1 MKKLK
6 YIHLIALLAFSFIFQ
21 LTAAQDTTQQITP
34 GRFNSATAQKKPYV
48 ILISIDGLRS
58 DFVEKFN
65 AKSLQAFGQSGV
77 VADYMTSVFPS
88 LTFPNHYSIV
98 TGLYPAH
105 HGLVDNTFF
114 DEKANATY
122 TMSDKK
128 MVADPYWYGG
138 TPLWVL
144 AEKQQMVTASF
155 YWVASEAPI
164 ENTQPTYFYN
174 YNDKI
179 KIEKRIAQVK
189 AWLSLPAKTRPH
201 LITFYMPDV
210 DDAAHN
216 YGPDSKQAEA
226 AVQYIDHVI
235 KQMNEAV
242 SSLHLPINFV
252 LVSDHGM
259 ALVNSQ
265 TPMRLPKAVDPTKFY
280 VPSGSA
286 LLQLYAKDS
295 TVIAPTYKALLKE
308 ANGYDVYLRENTP
321 KDFHYN
327 KTDDRFNRIGDII
340 LVAKLPYTFSLS
352 GRPSSP
358 GKHGYDPRL
367 PEMRASFLAW
377 GPAFKSGKK
386 IKEFENVHVYPLVAK
401 ILGLKYNQK
410 TIDGKLSI
418 LRNALK

>member
-21 LTAAQDTTQQITP
+21 LATAQDTTQQITP
-34 GRFNSATAQKKPYV
+34 GRFNSADAQKKPYV

-114 DEKANATY
+114 DKKTNATY
-122 TMSDKK
+122 TMSNKK

-179 KIEKRIAQVK
+179 KIEKRIAQIK

-226 AVQYIDHVI
+226 AVLYIDNVI

-242 SSLHLPINFV
+242 SSLNLPVNFV

-295 TVIAPTYKALLKE
+295 TVITPTYKALLKE
-308 ANGYDVYLRENTP
+308 ANGYDVYLKENTP

-327 KTDDRFNRIGDII
+327 NADDRFNRIGDII

-386 IKEFENVHVYPLVAK
+386 IKGFENVHVYPLVAK

-410 TIDGKLSI
+410 TIDGKLSM
-418 LRNALK
+418 LKNALK

>member
-6 YIHLIALLAFSFIFQ
+6 HIQLIALLAFSFIFQ
-21 LTAAQDTTQQITP
+21 LVAAQDTTQQITP
-34 GRFNSATAQKKPYV
+34 GRFNSADAQKKPYV

-58 DFVEKFN
+58 DFVEKYH
-65 AKSLQAFGQSGV
+65 AKSLQAYGKSGII
-77 VADYMTSVFPS
+77 ADYMTSVFPS

-122 TMSDKK
+122 TMSNKK

-179 KIEKRIAQVK
+179 KIEKRIAQIK
-189 AWLSLPAKTRPH
+189 NWLSLPEKTRPH

-226 AVQYIDHVI
+226 AVLYIDNVI
-235 KQMNEAV
+235 KQMNEAI
-242 SSLHLPINFV
+242 SSLNLPVNFV

-259 ALVNSQ
+259 ALVDSQ
-265 TPMRLPKAVDPTKFY
+265 NPIRLPKAVDPTKFY
-280 VPSGSA
+280 IPSGSA
-286 LLQLYAKDS
+286 LLQLYAKD
-295 TVIAPTYKALLKE
+295 TTAIMPTYQALLKE
-308 ANGYDVYLRENTP
+308 ANGYDVYLKNNTP

-327 KTDDRFNRIGDII
+327 NADDRFNRIGDII

-386 IKEFENVHVYPLVAK
+386 INGFENVHVYPLIAK
-401 ILGLKYNQK
+401 ILGLQYDQK
-410 TIDGKLSI
+410 TIDGNL
-418 LRNALK
+418 NVLKNTLK

>member
-1 MKKLK
+1 MKIFKNTRSLG
-6 YIHLIALLAFSFIFQ
+6 LLFVVFVS
-21 LTAAQDTTQQITP
+21 TATIAQDTTQQITP
-34 GRFNSATAQKKPYV
+34 NRYNSTDAQKKPYV

-65 AKSLQAFGQSGV
+65 APALQAYGKSGV
-77 VADYMTSVFPS
+77 VAEYMTSAFPS

-122 TMSDKK
+122 TMSNKK

-189 AWLSLPAKTRPH
+189 EWLSLPAKTRPH

-226 AVQYIDHVI
+226 AVLYIDNVI

-242 SSLHLPINFV
+242 SSLNLPVNFV

-265 TPMRLPKAVDPTKFY
+265 TPMRLPNAVDPAKFY
-280 VPSGSA
+280 IPSGSA

-295 TVIAPTYKALLKE
+295 SVILPTYNALLKE
-308 ANGYDVYLRENTP
+308 AEGYDVYLKENTP

-386 IKEFENVHVYPLVAK
+386 IKGFENVHVYPLVAK
-401 ILGLKYNQK
+401 ILGLQFDDKS
-410 TIDGKLSI
+410 TDGKLSV
-418 LRNALK
+418 LKHTLK

>member
-21 LTAAQDTTQQITP
+21 LAAAQDTTQQITP
-34 GRFNSATAQKKPYV
+34 NRYNSADAQKKPYV

-65 AKSLQAFGQSGV
+65 APALQAYGQSGV

-122 TMSDKK
+122 TMSNKK

-179 KIEKRIAQVK
+179 KIEKRIAQVT

-226 AVQYIDHVI
+226 AVLYIDNVI

-242 SSLHLPINFV
+242 SSLNLPVNFV

-280 VPSGSA
+280 IPSGSA

-295 TVIAPTYKALLKE
+295 AVIVPTYNALLKE
-308 ANGYDVYLRENTP
+308 ANGYDVYLKENTP

-327 KTDDRFNRIGDII
+327 NADDRFNRIGDII

-358 GKHGYDPRL
+358 GKHGYDPKL
-367 PEMRASFLAW
+367 PQMRASFLAW

-386 IKEFENVHVYPLVAK
+386 IKGFENVHVYPLVAK

-418 LRNALK
+418 LKNALK

>member
-1 MKKLK
+1 MKKLQ
-6 YIHLIALLAFSFIFQ
+6 YIHLTLLFAFSFIFQ
-21 LTAAQDTTQQITP
+21 IAAAQDTTEQITA
-34 GRFNSATAQKKPYV
+34 GRYNSVAAQKKPYV

-58 DFVEKFN
+58 DFVDKYN
-65 AKSLQAFGQSGV
+65 AKSLQAYGKSGV
-77 VADYMTSVFPS
+77 VANYMTSAFPS

-122 TMSDKK
+122 TMSNKK

-179 KIEKRIAQVK
+179 KIEKRIAQIK
-189 AWLSLPAKTRPH
+189 DWLSLPEKTRPH

-226 AVQYIDHVI
+226 AVLYIDNVI
-235 KQMNEAV
+235 KQMNEAI
-242 SSLHLPINFV
+242 SSLNLPVNFV

-259 ALVNSQ
+259 ALVDSQ
-265 TPMRLPKAVDPTKFY
+265 NPIRLPKAVDPTKFY
-280 VPSGSA
+280 IPSGSA
-286 LLQLYAKDS
+286 LLQLYAKD
-295 TVIAPTYKALLKE
+295 TAAIIPTYQALLKE
-308 ANGYDVYLRENTP
+308 ANGYDVYLKNNTP

-327 KTDDRFNRIGDII
+327 NADDRFNRIGDII

-386 IKEFENVHVYPLVAK
+386 IKGFENVHVYPLVAK
-401 ILGLKYNQK
+401 ILGLQYDQK
-410 TIDGKLSI
+410 TIDGKLSV
-418 LRNALK
+418 LKNTLK

>member
-1 MKKLK
+1 MKILK
-6 YIHLIALLAFSFIFQ
+6 YIRLTYLLAFSFIFQ
-21 LTAAQDTTQQITP
+21 LASAQDTTEQITQ
-34 GRFNSATAQKKPYV
+34 GRFNSSAAQKKPYV

-58 DFVEKFN
+58 DFVDKYN
-65 AKSLQAFGQSGV
+65 AKSLQAYGKSGV
-77 VADYMTSVFPS
+77 VANYMTSAFPS

-122 TMSDKK
+122 TMSNKK

-164 ENTQPTYFYN
+164 GNTKPSYYYN

-179 KIEKRIAQVK
+179 KIEKRIAK
-189 AWLSLPAKTRPH
+189 IKEWLSLPEKTRPH
-201 LITFYMPDV
+201 LITFYMPEV

-226 AVQYIDHVI
+226 AVQYVDDVI

-242 SSLHLPINFV
+242 GSLNLPVNYI

-259 ALVNSQ
+259 ALVDSQ
-265 TPMRLPKAVDPTKFY
+265 NPIRLPKSVDPTKFY

-286 LLQLYAKDS
+286 LLQLYAKDNAA
-295 TVIAPTYKALLKE
+295 IIPTYQALLKE
-308 ANGYDVYLRENTP
+308 AKGYDVYLKNNAP
-321 KDFHYN
+321 KDFHYSQL
-327 KTDDRFNRIGDII
+327 DDRFNRIGDII

-377 GPAFKSGKK
+377 GPAFKSSKK
-386 IKEFENVHVYPLVAK
+386 INGFENVHVYPLIAK
-401 ILGLKYNQK
+401 ILGLQYDQK
-410 TIDGKLSI
+410 TIDGNLSVLKHI
-418 LRNALK
+418 LK

>member
-1 MKKLK
+1 MKKLQ
-6 YIHLIALLAFSFIFQ
+6 YIHLTLLFAFSFIFQ
-21 LTAAQDTTQQITP
+21 IAAAQDTTEQITA
-34 GRFNSATAQKKPYV
+34 GRYNSVAAQKKPYV

-58 DFVEKFN
+58 DFVDKFN
-65 AKSLQAFGQSGV
+65 AKSLQAYGKSGV
-77 VADYMTSVFPS
+77 VANYMTSAFPS

-122 TMSDKK
+122 TMSNKK

-179 KIEKRIAQVK
+179 KIEKRIAQIK
-189 AWLSLPAKTRPH
+189 NWLSLPEKTRPH

-226 AVQYIDHVI
+226 AVLYIDNVI
-235 KQMNEAV
+235 KQMNEAI
-242 SSLHLPINFV
+242 SSLNLPVNFV

-259 ALVNSQ
+259 ALVDSQ
-265 TPMRLPKAVDPTKFY
+265 NPIRLPKAVDPTKFY
-280 VPSGSA
+280 IPSGSA
-286 LLQLYAKDS
+286 LLQLYAKD
-295 TVIAPTYKALLKE
+295 TAAIIPTYQALLKE
-308 ANGYDVYLRENTP
+308 ANGYDVYLKNNTP

-327 KTDDRFNRIGDII
+327 NADDRFNRIGDII

-386 IKEFENVHVYPLVAK
+386 IKGFENVHVYPLVAK
-401 ILGLKYNQK
+401 ILGLQYDQK
-410 TIDGKLSI
+410 TIDGKLSVLKNT
-418 LRNALK
+418 LR

>member
-1 MKKLK
+1 MKIFKNSSAVCFLF
-6 YIHLIALLAFSFIFQ
+6 ILCFSTAAL
-21 LTAAQDTTQQITP
+21 AQDTTQQITP
-34 GRFNSATAQKKPYV
+34 GRFNSAAAQKKPYV

-65 AKSLQAFGQSGV
+65 AKSLQAYGKSGV
-77 VADYMTSVFPS
+77 VADYMTSSFPS

-122 TMSDKK
+122 TMSNKK

-164 ENTQPTYFYN
+164 ANTNPTYFYN
-174 YNDKI
+174 YNNKI
-179 KIEKRIAQVK
+179 KIETRIAQVK
-189 AWLSLPAKTRPH
+189 SWLSLPEKTRPH

-226 AVQYIDHVI
+226 AVQYIDNVI
-235 KQMNEAV
+235 REINEAV
-242 SSLHLPINFV
+242 SSLNLPVNFI

-265 TPMRLPKAVDPTKFY
+265 TPMRLPKAVDPAKFY
-280 VPSGSA
+280 IPSGSA

-295 TVIAPTYKALLKE
+295 SVILPTYNALLKE
-308 ANGYDVYLRENTP
+308 AEGYDVYLKENTP

-377 GPAFKSGKK
+377 GPAFKPGKK
-386 IKEFENVHVYPLVAK
+386 IKGFENVHVYPLVAK
-401 ILGLKYNQK
+401 ILGLKFDDK
-410 TIDGKLSI
+410 ITDGKL
-418 LRNALK
+418 NVLKHTLK

>member
-1 MKKLK
+1 MKILK
-6 YIHLIALLAFSFIFQ
+6 YIRLTYLLAFSFIFQ
-21 LTAAQDTTQQITP
+21 LASAQDTTEQITQ
-34 GRFNSATAQKKPYV
+34 GRFNSSAAQKKPYV

-58 DFVEKFN
+58 DFVDKYN
-65 AKSLQAFGQSGV
+65 AKSLQAYGKSGV
-77 VADYMTSVFPS
+77 VANYMTSAFPS

-122 TMSDKK
+122 TMSNKK

-164 ENTQPTYFYN
+164 GNTKPSYYYN

-179 KIEKRIAQVK
+179 KIEKRIAK
-189 AWLSLPAKTRPH
+189 IKEWLSLPEKTRPH
-201 LITFYMPDV
+201 LITFYMPEV

-226 AVQYIDHVI
+226 AVQYIDDVI

-242 SSLHLPINFV
+242 GSLNLPVNYI

-259 ALVNSQ
+259 ALVDSQ
-265 TPMRLPKAVDPTKFY
+265 NPIRLPKSIDPTKFY

-286 LLQLYAKDS
+286 LLQLYAKDNAA
-295 TVIAPTYKALLKE
+295 IIPTYQALLKE
-308 ANGYDVYLRENTP
+308 AKGYDVYLKNNAP
-321 KDFHYN
+321 KDFHYSQL
-327 KTDDRFNRIGDII
+327 DDRFNRIGDII

-377 GPAFKSGKK
+377 GPAFKSSKK
-386 IKEFENVHVYPLVAK
+386 INGFENVHVYPLIAK
-401 ILGLKYNQK
+401 ILGLQYDQK
-410 TIDGKLSI
+410 TIDGNLSVLKHI
-418 LRNALK
+418 LK

>member
-1 MKKLK
+1 MKIFKN
-6 YIHLIALLAFSFIFQ
+6 IRALGLLFVVFISI
-21 LTAAQDTTQQITP
+21 TSIAQDTTQQIIP
-34 GRFNSATAQKKPYV
+34 GRFNSAAAQKKPYV

-58 DFVEKFN
+58 DYVEKFN
-65 AKSLQAFGQSGV
+65 AKSLQAYGKSGV

-105 HGLVDNTFF
+105 HGLVDNSFF

-122 TMSDKK
+122 AMSNKK

-179 KIEKRIAQVK
+179 KIEKRIQQVK
-189 AWLSLPAKTRPH
+189 EWLSLPAKIRPH
-201 LITFYMPDV
+201 LITFYMSDV

-216 YGPDSKQAEA
+216 FGPDSKQAEA
-226 AVQYIDHVI
+226 AVLYIDNVI

-242 SSLHLPINFV
+242 SSLNLPVNIV

-265 TPMRLPKAVDPTKFY
+265 TPMRLPKAVDPTKFFI
-280 VPSGSA
+280 PSGSA

-295 TVIAPTYKALLKE
+295 SAILPTYNALLKE
-308 ANGYDVYLRENTP
+308 ANGYDVYLKENTP

-327 KTDDRFNRIGDII
+327 NIDDRFNRIGDII

-386 IKEFENVHVYPLVAK
+386 IKGFENVHVYPLLAK
-401 ILGLKYNQK
+401 ILGLQYNQK
-410 TIDGKLSI
+410 TIDGNLSV
-418 LRNALK
+418 LKNTLQ

>member
-6 YIHLIALLAFSFIFQ
+6 YIHLIHLLALSFIFQ
-21 LTAAQDTTQQITP
+21 LAFAQDTTQQITS
-34 GRFNSATAQKKPYV
+34 GRFNSVAAQKKPYV

-65 AKSLQAFGQSGV
+65 ATSLQAYGKSGV
-77 VADYMTSVFPS
+77 VANYMTSAFPS

-105 HGLVDNTFF
+105 HGLVDNTFY

-122 TMSDKK
+122 TMSNKK

-164 ENTQPTYFYN
+164 GNTKPTYFYN

-179 KIEKRIAQVK
+179 KIEKRITQIK
-189 AWLSLPAKTRPH
+189 DWLSLPEKSRPH
-201 LITFYMPDV
+201 LITFYMPEV

-226 AVQYIDHVI
+226 AVQYIDGVI
-235 KQMNEAV
+235 KKMNDEV
-242 SSLHLPINFV
+242 SSLGLPVNYI

-259 ALVNSQ
+259 ALVDSQ
-265 TPMRLPKAVDPTKFY
+265 NPIRLPKSVDPTKFY

-286 LLQLYAKDS
+286 LLQLYAKD
-295 TVIAPTYKALLKE
+295 TAAIIPTYQALLKE
-308 ANGYDVYLRENTP
+308 ANGYDVYLKNNAP
-321 KDFHYN
+321 KDFHYSN
-327 KTDDRFNRIGDII
+327 LDDRFNRIGDII

-367 PEMRASFLAW
+367 PEMMASFLAW

-386 IKEFENVHVYPLVAK
+386 INGFENVHVYPLIAK
-401 ILGLKYNQK
+401 ILGLQYDQK
-410 TIDGKLSI
+410 TIDGNLSV
-418 LRNALK
+418 LKNTLK

>member
-1 MKKLK
+1 MKIFKNGAAVCFLF
-6 YIHLIALLAFSFIFQ
+6 ILCFS
-21 LTAAQDTTQQITP
+21 TATLAQDTTQQITP
-34 GRFNSATAQKKPYV
+34 GRFNSAAAQKKPYV

-58 DFVEKFN
+58 DFVEKLN
-65 AKSLQAFGQSGV
+65 AKSLQAYGKSGV
-77 VADYMTSVFPS
+77 VADYMTSSFPS
-88 LTFPNHYSIV
+88 LTFPNHYSII

-114 DEKANATY
+114 DKKVNATY
-122 TMSDKK
+122 TMSNKK

-138 TPLWVL
+138 IPLWVL

-164 ENTQPTYFYN
+164 ANTKPTYFYN

-179 KIEKRIAQVK
+179 KIETRIAQVK
-189 AWLSLPAKTRPH
+189 AWLSLPDKTRPH

-226 AVQYIDHVI
+226 AVQYIDNVI
-235 KQMNEAV
+235 RQMNEAV
-242 SSLHLPINFV
+242 SSLHLPVNFI

-265 TPMRLPKAVDPTKFY
+265 TPMQLPKAVDPAKFY
-280 VPSGSA
+280 IPSGSA

-295 TVIAPTYKALLKE
+295 SDILPTYNALLNE
-308 ANGYDVYLRENTP
+308 ANGYDVYLKENTP

-327 KTDDRFNRIGDII
+327 NTDDRFNRIGDII

-386 IKEFENVHVYPLVAK
+386 IKGFENVHVYPLVAK
-401 ILGLKYNQK
+401 ILGLHFDDK
-410 TIDGKLSI
+410 TTDGKLSV
-418 LRNALK
+418 LKHTLK

>member
-6 YIHLIALLAFSFIFQ
+6 HIQLIALLTFSFIFQ
-21 LTAAQDTTQQITP
+21 LVAAQDTTQQITP
-34 GRFNSATAQKKPYV
+34 GRFNSSDAQKKPYV

-58 DFVEKFN
+58 DFVEKYH
-65 AKSLQAFGQSGV
+65 AKSLQAYGKSGII
-77 VADYMTSVFPS
+77 ADYMTSVFPS

-122 TMSDKK
+122 TMSNKK

-164 ENTQPTYFYN
+164 GNTKPSYYYN

-179 KIEKRIAQVK
+179 KIEKRIAK
-189 AWLSLPAKTRPH
+189 IKEWLSLPEKTRPH
-201 LITFYMPDV
+201 LITFYMPEV

-216 YGPDSKQAEA
+216 FGPDSKQAEA
-226 AVQYIDHVI
+226 AVQYIDGVI

-242 SSLHLPINFV
+242 GSLNLPVNYI

-259 ALVNSQ
+259 ALVDSQ
-265 TPMRLPKAVDPTKFY
+265 NPIRLPKSVDPAKFY

-286 LLQLYAKDS
+286 LLQLYAKD
-295 TVIAPTYKALLKE
+295 TAAIIPTYQALLKE
-308 ANGYDVYLRENTP
+308 ANGYDVYLKNNAP
-321 KDFHYN
+321 KDFHYSN
-327 KTDDRFNRIGDII
+327 LDDRFNRIGDII

-386 IKEFENVHVYPLVAK
+386 INGFENVHVYPLIAK
-401 ILGLKYNQK
+401 ILGLQYDQK
-410 TIDGKLSI
+410 TIDGNLSV
-418 LRNALK
+418 LKNTLK

>member
-1 MKKLK
+1 MKIFKNTRAFGLLFV
-6 YIHLIALLAFSFIFQ
+6 LIISNSLI
-21 LTAAQDTTQQITP
+21 AQDTTQQITT
-34 GRFNSATAQKKPYV
+34 GRFNSIAAQKKPYV

-65 AKSLQAFGQSGV
+65 AKSLQAYGKSGV
-77 VADYMTSVFPS
+77 VADYMTSAFPS

-114 DEKANATY
+114 DEKSNATY
-122 TMSDKK
+122 TMSNKK
-128 MVADPYWYGG
+128 MVADQYWYGG

-164 ENTQPTYFYN
+164 ANTKPTYFYN

-189 AWLSLPAKTRPH
+189 EWLSLPAKTRPH
-201 LITFYMPDV
+201 LITFYMPEV

-216 YGPDSKQAEA
+216 FGPNSKEAET
-226 AVQYIDHVI
+226 AVQYIDGVI
-235 KQMNEAV
+235 KQMNEAI
-242 SSLHLPINFV
+242 SSLNLPVNFV

-265 TPMRLPKAVDPTKFY
+265 TPMRLPKAVDPAKFY
-280 VPSGSA
+280 IPSGSA

-295 TVIAPTYKALLKE
+295 SLIVPTYNALLKE
-308 ANGYDVYLRENTP
+308 ANGYDVYLKENTP

-367 PEMRASFLAW
+367 PEMRASYLAW
-377 GPAFKSGKK
+377 GPSFKSGIK
-386 IKEFENVHVYPLVAK
+386 IKGFENVHVYPMIAK
-401 ILGLKYNQK
+401 ILGLRYDQK
-410 TIDGKLSI
+410 TIDGNLSV
-418 LRNALK
+418 LKNTLK

>member
-1 MKKLK
+1 MKKLQ
-6 YIHLIALLAFSFIFQ
+6 YIHLTLLFAFSFIFQ
-21 LTAAQDTTQQITP
+21 IAAAQDTTEQITA
-34 GRFNSATAQKKPYV
+34 GRYNSVAAQKKPYV

-58 DFVEKFN
+58 DFVDKYN
-65 AKSLQAFGQSGV
+65 AKSLQAYGKSGV
-77 VADYMTSVFPS
+77 VANYMTSAFPS

-122 TMSDKK
+122 TMSNKK

-179 KIEKRIAQVK
+179 KIEKRIAQIK
-189 AWLSLPAKTRPH
+189 NWLSLPEKTRPH

-226 AVQYIDHVI
+226 AVLYIDNVI
-235 KQMNEAV
+235 KQMNEAI
-242 SSLHLPINFV
+242 SSLNLPVNFV

-259 ALVNSQ
+259 ALVDSQ
-265 TPMRLPKAVDPTKFY
+265 NPIRLPKAVDPTKFY
-280 VPSGSA
+280 IPSGSA
-286 LLQLYAKDS
+286 LLQLYAKD
-295 TVIAPTYKALLKE
+295 TAAIIPTYQALLKE
-308 ANGYDVYLRENTP
+308 ANGYDVYLKNNTP

-327 KTDDRFNRIGDII
+327 NADDRFNRIGDII

-386 IKEFENVHVYPLVAK
+386 IKGFENVHVYPLVAK
-401 ILGLKYNQK
+401 ILGLQYDQK
-410 TIDGKLSI
+410 IIDGKLSVLKNT
-418 LRNALK
+418 LR

>member
-1 MKKLK
+1 MKISNNIKTFFFLLF
-6 YIHLIALLAFSFIFQ
+6 ILIG
-21 LTAAQDTTQQITP
+21 TAVIAQDTTQQIVA

-58 DFVEKFN
+58 DFIDKYN
-65 AKSLQAFGQSGV
+65 ATALQAYSKKGV
-77 VADYMTSVFPS
+77 IASYMTSSFPS

-122 TMSDKK
+122 TMSNKK

-155 YWVASEAPI
+155 YWVASETPI
-164 ENTQPTYFYN
+164 SNTKPTYYYN

-179 KIEKRIAQVK
+179 NIEKRIAQIK
-189 AWLSLPAKTRPH
+189 DWLSLPEKTRPH

-226 AVQYIDHVI
+226 AVQYVDNVI
-235 KQMNEAV
+235 RKINESV
-242 SSLHLPINFV
+242 SSLNLPVNYI

-280 VPSGSA
+280 IPSGSA
-286 LLQLYAKDS
+286 LLQLYAKDAS
-295 TVIAPTYKALLKE
+295 AILPTYDALRKE
-308 ANGYDVYLRENTP
+308 ANGYDVYLKQNMP
-321 KDFHYN
+321 KDYHYN
-327 KTDDRFNRIGDII
+327 NTDDKYNRIGDIV
-340 LVAKLPYTFSLS
+340 LVAKLPNTFSLS

-358 GKHGYDPRL
+358 GKHGYDPKL
-367 PEMRASFLAW
+367 PEMRASFRAW
-377 GPAFKSGKK
+377 GPAFKAGKT
-386 IKEFENVHVYPLVAK
+386 INGFENIHVYPLVAK
-401 ILGLKYNQK
+401 ILGLTFDEK
-410 TIDGKLSI
+410 TIDGKLSV
-418 LRNALK
+418 LKHTLK

>member
-6 YIHLIALLAFSFIFQ
+6 HIQLIALLAFSFIFQ
-21 LTAAQDTTQQITP
+21 LVAAQDTTQQITP
-34 GRFNSATAQKKPYV
+34 GRFNSSDAQKKPYV

-58 DFVEKFN
+58 DFVEKYH
-65 AKSLQAFGQSGV
+65 AKSLQAYGKSGII
-77 VADYMTSVFPS
+77 ADYMTSVFPS

-122 TMSDKK
+122 TMSNKK

-155 YWVASEAPI
+155 YWVASEAAI
-164 ENTQPTYFYN
+164 ANTKPTYFYN

-179 KIEKRIAQVK
+179 KIEQRIAQIK
-189 AWLSLPAKTRPH
+189 DWLSLPGKTRPH
-201 LITFYMPDV
+201 LITFYMPEV

-226 AVQYIDHVI
+226 AVQYIDGVI

-242 SSLHLPINFV
+242 RSLHLPVNYI

-259 ALVNSQ
+259 ALVDSQ
-265 TPMRLPKAVDPTKFY
+265 NPIRLPKAVDPTKFY

-286 LLQLYAKDS
+286 LLQLYAKD
-295 TVIAPTYKALLKE
+295 TAAIIPTYQALIKE
-308 ANGYDVYLRENTP
+308 ANGYDVYLKDNTP
-321 KDFHYN
+321 TNFHYSSL
-327 KTDDRFNRIGDII
+327 DDRFNRIGDIV
-340 LVAKLPYTFSLS
+340 LVAKLPYTFSLN
-352 GRPSSP
+352 GRPSSQ

-377 GPAFKSGKK
+377 GPAFKAGKK
-386 IKEFENVHVYPLVAK
+386 MNGFENVHVYPLIAK
-401 ILGLKYNQK
+401 ILGLQFDQK
-410 TIDGKLSI
+410 TIDGNLSV
-418 LRNALK
+418 LKHTLK

>member
-1 MKKLK
+1 MKIFNNTRALGLLFVLF
-6 YIHLIALLAFSFIFQ
+6 ISNSLI
-21 LTAAQDTTQQITP
+21 AQDTTQQITT
-34 GRFNSATAQKKPYV
+34 GRFNSAVSQKKPYV

-65 AKSLQAFGQSGV
+65 AKSLQAYGKSGV
-77 VADYMTSVFPS
+77 VADYMTSAFPS

-122 TMSDKK
+122 TMSNKK

-164 ENTQPTYFYN
+164 ENTKPTYFYN

-179 KIEKRIAQVK
+179 KIETRIAQVK
-189 AWLSLPAKTRPH
+189 EWLSLPAKTRPH

-216 YGPDSKQAEA
+216 FGPNSKEAEA
-226 AVQYIDHVI
+226 AVQYIDNVI
-235 KQMNEAV
+235 KQMNAAI
-242 SSLHLPINFV
+242 SGLNLPVNFV

-265 TPMRLPKAVDPTKFY
+265 TPMRLPKAVDPAKFY
-280 VPSGSA
+280 IPSGSA

-295 TVIAPTYKALLKE
+295 SVIVPTYNALLKE
-308 ANGYDVYLRENTP
+308 ANGYDVYLKENTP

-386 IKEFENVHVYPLVAK
+386 IKGFENVHVYPMIAK
-401 ILGLKYNQK
+401 ILGLRYDQK
-410 TIDGKLSI
+410 TIDGNLSV
-418 LRNALK
+418 LKNTLK

>member
-1 MKKLK
+1 
-6 YIHLIALLAFSFIFQ
+6 
-21 LTAAQDTTQQITP
+21 
-34 GRFNSATAQKKPYV
+34 
-48 ILISIDGLRS
+48 
-58 DFVEKFN
+58 
-65 AKSLQAFGQSGV
+65 
-77 VADYMTSVFPS
+77 
-88 LTFPNHYSIV
+88 
-98 TGLYPAH
+98 
-105 HGLVDNTFF
+105 
-114 DEKANATY
+114 
-122 TMSDKK
+122 MSNKK

-164 ENTQPTYFYN
+164 ANTKPTYFYN

-179 KIEKRIAQVK
+179 KIEKRITQIK
-189 AWLSLPAKTRPH
+189 DWLSLPEKTRPH
-201 LITFYMPDV
+201 LITFYMPEV

-226 AVQYIDHVI
+226 AVQYIDGVI
-235 KQMNEAV
+235 KKMNDAL
-242 SSLHLPINFV
+242 SSLGLPVNYI

-259 ALVNSQ
+259 ALVDSQ
-265 TPMRLPKAVDPTKFY
+265 NPIRLPKAVDPTKFY

-286 LLQLYAKDS
+286 LLQLYAKD
-295 TVIAPTYKALLKE
+295 TAAIIPTYQALLKE
-308 ANGYDVYLRENTP
+308 ANGYDVYLKNNTP
-321 KDFHYN
+321 KYFHYSN
-327 KTDDRFNRIGDII
+327 LDDRFNRVGDII

-386 IKEFENVHVYPLVAK
+386 INGFENVHVYPLVAK
-401 ILGLKYNQK
+401 ILGLQYDQK
-410 TIDGKLSI
+410 AIDGNLSV
-418 LRNALK
+418 LKHTLK

>member
-1 MKKLK
+1 MKILND
-6 YIHLIALLAFSFIFQ
+6 IRSIILLLLIFNVI
-21 LTAAQDTTQQITP
+21 TVAAQDTTQQIVP
-34 GRFNSATAQKKPYV
+34 GRFNSAAAQKKPYV
-48 ILISIDGLRS
+48 IMFSIDGLRA
-58 DFVEKFN
+58 DFVDKYN
-65 AKSLQAFGQSGV
+65 ATAVQGYSKNGV
-77 VADYMTSVFPS
+77 IADYMTSSFPS

-122 TMSDKK
+122 TMSNKK

-144 AEKQQMVTASF
+144 AEKQQMLTASF
-155 YWVASEAPI
+155 YWVASETPI
-164 ENTQPTYFYN
+164 LNTTPTYYYF

-179 KIEKRIAQVK
+179 KIEKRIDQIK
-189 AWLSLPAKTRPH
+189 EWLRLPEKTRPH

-216 YGPDSKQAEA
+216 YGPDSKQAETA
-226 AVQYIDHVI
+226 LQYIDGVI
-235 KQMNEAV
+235 KQINEAI
-242 SSLHLPINFV
+242 SSLHLPINFI

-265 TPMRLPKAVDPTKFY
+265 TPMRLPKAVDPAKFY

-286 LLQLYAKDS
+286 LLQLYAKDAS
-295 TVIAPTYKALLKE
+295 AIKPTYQALLKE
-308 ANGYDVYLRENTP
+308 ANGYDVYLKENIP
-321 KDFHYN
+321 KDYHYN
-327 KTDDRFNRIGDII
+327 NLDDKYNRIGDIV
-340 LVAKLPYTFSLS
+340 LVAKLPNTFSLS

-358 GKHGYDPRL
+358 GKHGFDPRL
-367 PEMRASFLAW
+367 PEMRASFRAW

-386 IKEFENVHVYPLVAK
+386 IHGFENIHIYPLIAK
-401 ILGLKYNQK
+401 ILGLPFDEK
-410 TIDGKLSI
+410 TIDGRLSV
-418 LRNALK
+418 LKHTLK

>member
-1 MKKLK
+1 MKIFKNIK
-6 YIHLIALLAFSFIFQ
+6 TTFSLLLMFVV
-21 LTAAQDTTQQITP
+21 TASIAQDTTQQIVA
-34 GRFNSATAQKKPYV
+34 GRFNSAAAQKKPYV
-48 ILISIDGLRS
+48 ILISIDGLRA
-58 DFVEKFN
+58 DFVDKYN
-65 AKSLQAFGQSGV
+65 ATALQAFGSHGV
-77 VADYMTSVFPS
+77 VANYMTSSFPS

-122 TMSDKK
+122 TMSNKK

-144 AEKQQMVTASF
+144 AEKQQMLTASF
-155 YWVASEAPI
+155 YWVASETPI
-164 ENTQPTYFYN
+164 LNTTPTYYYY

-179 KIEKRIAQVK
+179 KIEKRITQIK
-189 AWLSLPAKTRPH
+189 DWLSLPEKTRPH

-226 AVQYIDHVI
+226 AVQYIDNVI
-235 KQMNEAV
+235 GQINEAV
-242 SSLHLPINFV
+242 SSLKLPVNFI

-265 TPMRLPKAVDPTKFY
+265 TPMRLPKAVDPSKFY

-286 LLQLYAKDS
+286 LLQLYAKDPLAI
-295 TVIAPTYKALLKE
+295 TPTYQALLKE
-308 ANGYDVYLRENTP
+308 ANGYDVYLKENMP
-321 KDFHYN
+321 KDYHYN
-327 KTDDRFNRIGDII
+327 NTDDKYNRIGDIV
-340 LVAKLPYTFSLS
+340 LVAKLPNTFSLS

-367 PEMRASFLAW
+367 TEMRASFRAW
-377 GPAFKSGKK
+377 GPAFKAGKK
-386 IKEFENVHVYPLVAK
+386 INGFENIHVYPLVAK
-401 ILGLKYNQK
+401 ILGLIFDEK
-410 TIDGKLSI
+410 TIDGKLSV
-418 LRNALK
+418 LKHTLK

>member
-6 YIHLIALLAFSFIFQ
+6 YIPLIQLFTFSFIFQ
-21 LTAAQDTTQQITP
+21 IALAQDTTQQIIS
-34 GRFNSATAQKKPYV
+34 GRFNSDAAQKKPYV
-48 ILISIDGLRS
+48 VLISIDGLRS
-58 DFVEKFN
+58 DFVEKYH
-65 AKSLQAFGQSGV
+65 ATALQSYGKSGI
-77 VADYMTSVFPS
+77 VANYMTSVFPS

-122 TMSDKK
+122 TMSNKK

-144 AEKQQMVTASF
+144 AEKQQVVTASF

-164 ENTQPTYFYN
+164 LNTKPTYFYN

-179 KIEKRIAQVK
+179 KIEKRIAQIK
-189 AWLSLPAKTRPH
+189 DWLSLPEKTRPH
-201 LITFYMPDV
+201 LITFYMPEV
-210 DDAAHN
+210 DDAGHN

-226 AVQYIDHVI
+226 AVQYIDGVI

-242 SSLHLPINFV
+242 SSLNLPVNYI

-259 ALVNSQ
+259 ALVDSQ
-265 TPMRLPKAVDPTKFY
+265 KPIRLPKSVDPTKFN

-286 LLQLYAKDS
+286 LLQLYAKD
-295 TVIAPTYKALLKE
+295 TAAIMPTYQALLKE
-308 ANGYDVYLRENTP
+308 ANGYDVYLKNNAP
-321 KDFHYN
+321 KDFHYS
-327 KTDDRFNRIGDII
+327 KLDDRFNRIGDII

-352 GRPSSP
+352 GKPSSP
-358 GKHGYDPRL
+358 GKHGYDPKL
-367 PEMRASFLAW
+367 LEMRASFMAW

-386 IKEFENVHVYPLVAK
+386 INGFENIHVYPLVAK
-401 ILGLKYNQK
+401 ILGLEYDQK
-410 TIDGKLSI
+410 TIDGNL
-418 LRNALK
+418 NVLKNTLK

>member
-1 MKKLK
+1 MKIFKNTRALGLLFVLF
-6 YIHLIALLAFSFIFQ
+6 ISTSLI
-21 LTAAQDTTQQITP
+21 AQDTTQQITT
-34 GRFNSATAQKKPYV
+34 GRFNSAVAQKKPYV

-65 AKSLQAFGQSGV
+65 AKSLQAYGKSGV
-77 VADYMTSVFPS
+77 VADYMTSAFPS

-122 TMSDKK
+122 TMSNKK

-164 ENTQPTYFYN
+164 ENTKPTYFYN

-179 KIEKRIAQVK
+179 KIETRIAQVK
-189 AWLSLPAKTRPH
+189 EWLSLPAKTRPH

-216 YGPDSKQAEA
+216 FGPNSKEAEA
-226 AVQYIDHVI
+226 AVQYIDNVI
-235 KQMNEAV
+235 KQMNAAI
-242 SSLHLPINFV
+242 SGLNLPVNFV

-265 TPMRLPKAVDPTKFY
+265 TPMRLPKAVDPAKFY
-280 VPSGSA
+280 IPSGSA

-295 TVIAPTYKALLKE
+295 SVIVPTYNALLKE
-308 ANGYDVYLRENTP
+308 ANGYDVYLKENTP

-367 PEMRASFLAW
+367 PEMRASYLAW
-377 GPAFKSGKK
+377 GPAFKSGIK
-386 IKEFENVHVYPLVAK
+386 IKGFENVHVYPMIAK
-401 ILGLKYNQK
+401 ILGLRYDQK
-410 TIDGKLSI
+410 TIDGNLSV
-418 LRNALK
+418 LKNTLK

>member
-1 MKKLK
+1 MKIFKN
-6 YIHLIALLAFSFIFQ
+6 ISAVCFLLTLYFS
-21 LTAAQDTTQQITP
+21 TASLAQDTTQQITP
-34 GRFNSATAQKKPYV
+34 GRFNSAAAQKKPYV

-65 AKSLQAFGQSGV
+65 AKSLQAYGKSGI
-77 VADYMTSVFPS
+77 VADYMTSSFPS

-114 DEKANATY
+114 DQKVNATY
-122 TMSDKK
+122 TMSNKK

-164 ENTQPTYFYN
+164 ANTNPTYFYN
-174 YNDKI
+174 YNNKI
-179 KIEKRIAQVK
+179 KIETRIAQVK
-189 AWLSLPAKTRPH
+189 SWLSLPEKTRPH

-226 AVQYIDHVI
+226 AVQYIDNVI
-235 KQMNEAV
+235 REINEAV
-242 SSLHLPINFV
+242 SSLNLPVNFI

-265 TPMRLPKAVDPTKFY
+265 TPMRLPKAVDPAKFY
-280 VPSGSA
+280 IPSGSA

-295 TVIAPTYKALLKE
+295 SVILPTYNALLKE
-308 ANGYDVYLRENTP
+308 AEGYDVYLKENTP

-377 GPAFKSGKK
+377 GPAFKPGKK
-386 IKEFENVHVYPLVAK
+386 IKGFENVHVYPLVAK
-401 ILGLKYNQK
+401 ILGLKFDDK
-410 TIDGKLSI
+410 ITDGKL
-418 LRNALK
+418 NVLKHTLK

>member
-6 YIHLIALLAFSFIFQ
+6 HIQLIALLAFSFIFQ
-21 LTAAQDTTQQITP
+21 LAAAQDTTQQITP
-34 GRFNSATAQKKPYV
+34 GRFNSAAAQKKPYV

-58 DFVEKFN
+58 DFVEKYH
-65 AKSLQAFGQSGV
+65 AKSLQAYGKSGII
-77 VADYMTSVFPS
+77 ADYMTSVFPS

-105 HGLVDNTFF
+105 HGLVDNSFF

-122 TMSDKK
+122 TMSNKK
-128 MVADPYWYGG
+128 MVADSYWYGG

-144 AEKQQMVTASF
+144 AEKQQMRTASF

-164 ENTQPTYFYN
+164 ANTKPTYFYN

-179 KIEKRIAQVK
+179 KIEQRIAQIK
-189 AWLSLPAKTRPH
+189 DWLSLPDKIRPH
-201 LITFYMPDV
+201 LITFYMPEV

-226 AVQYIDHVI
+226 AVKYIDGVI

-242 SSLHLPINFV
+242 SSLHLPVNYI

-259 ALVNSQ
+259 ALVDSQ
-265 TPMRLPKAVDPTKFY
+265 NPIRLPKSVDPTKFY

-286 LLQLYAKDS
+286 LLQLYAKD
-295 TVIAPTYKALLKE
+295 TAAIIPTYQALVKE
-308 ANGYDVYLRENTP
+308 ANGYDVYL
-321 KDFHYN
+321 KDNSPTNFHYSSL
-327 KTDDRFNRIGDII
+327 DDRFNRIGDIV
-340 LVAKLPYTFSLS
+340 LVAKLPYTFSLN

-386 IKEFENVHVYPLVAK
+386 INGFENVHVYPLIAK
-401 ILGLKYNQK
+401 ILGLQFDQK
-410 TIDGKLSI
+410 TIDGNLI
-418 LRNALK
+418 VLKHIIK

>member
-6 YIHLIALLAFSFIFQ
+6 QIQLIALLAFSFIFQ
-21 LTAAQDTTQQITP
+21 LVAAQDTTQQITP
-34 GRFNSATAQKKPYV
+34 GRFNSADAQKKPYV

-58 DFVEKFN
+58 DFVEKYH
-65 AKSLQAFGQSGV
+65 AKSLQAYGKSGII
-77 VADYMTSVFPS
+77 ADYMTSVFPS

-122 TMSDKK
+122 TMSNKK
-128 MVADPYWYGG
+128 MVAEPYWYGG
-138 TPLWVL
+138 TQHWVL

-155 YWVASEAPI
+155 YWVASEAAI
-164 ENTQPTYFYN
+164 ANTKPTYFYN

-179 KIEKRIAQVK
+179 KIEQRIAQIK
-189 AWLSLPAKTRPH
+189 DWLSLPDKTRPH
-201 LITFYMPDV
+201 LITFYMPEV

-226 AVQYIDHVI
+226 AVQYIDGVI

-242 SSLHLPINFV
+242 SSLHLPVNYI

-259 ALVNSQ
+259 ALVDSQ
-265 TPMRLPKAVDPTKFY
+265 NPIRLPKAVDPTKFY

-286 LLQLYAKDS
+286 LLQLYAKD
-295 TVIAPTYKALLKE
+295 TAAIIPTYQALVKE
-308 ANGYDVYLRENTP
+308 ANGYDVYLKDNTP
-321 KDFHYN
+321 TNFHYSSL
-327 KTDDRFNRIGDII
+327 DDRFNRIGDIV
-340 LVAKLPYTFSLS
+340 LVAKLPYTFSLN

-377 GPAFKSGKK
+377 GPAFKAGKK
-386 IKEFENVHVYPLVAK
+386 MNGFENVHVYPLIAK
-401 ILGLKYNQK
+401 ILGLQFDQK
-410 TIDGKLSI
+410 TIDGNLSV
-418 LRNALK
+418 LKHTLK

>member
-1 MKKLK
+1 MKIFKNTR
-6 YIHLIALLAFSFIFQ
+6 ALSVLFAVFIS
-21 LTAAQDTTQQITP
+21 TATLAQDTTQQITP
-34 GRFNSATAQKKPYV
+34 NRYNSAAAQKKPYV

-65 AKSLQAFGQSGV
+65 AKSLQAYGKSGI
-77 VADYMTSVFPS
+77 VAEYMTSAFPS

-114 DEKANATY
+114 DEKADAAY
-122 TMSDKK
+122 TMSNKK

-164 ENTQPTYFYN
+164 ANTKPTYFYN

-179 KIEKRIAQVK
+179 KIETRIAQVK
-189 AWLSLPAKTRPH
+189 EWLSLPAKTRPH

-226 AVQYIDHVI
+226 AVLYVDNVI

-242 SSLHLPINFV
+242 SSLNLPINYI

-265 TPMRLPKAVDPTKFY
+265 NPMRLPKAVDPSKFY
-280 VPSGSA
+280 IPSGSA

-295 TVIAPTYKALLKE
+295 AAILPTYNALLKE
-308 ANGYDVYLRENTP
+308 ANGYDVYLKGNTP
-321 KDFHYN
+321 KD
-327 KTDDRFNRIGDII
+327 
-340 LVAKLPYTFSLS
+340 S
-352 GRPSSP
+352 
-358 GKHGYDPRL
+358 
-367 PEMRASFLAW
+367 
-377 GPAFKSGKK
+377 
-386 IKEFENVHVYPLVAK
+386 
-401 ILGLKYNQK
+401 
-410 TIDGKLSI
+410 
-418 LRNALK
+418 

>member
-1 MKKLK
+1 MKISSNIKTAFFLLF
-6 YIHLIALLAFSFIFQ
+6 ILIG
-21 LTAAQDTTQQITP
+21 TAVIAQDTTQQIVA

-58 DFVEKFN
+58 DFIDKYN
-65 AKSLQAFGQSGV
+65 ATALQAYSKKGV
-77 VADYMTSVFPS
+77 IASYMTSSFPS

-122 TMSDKK
+122 TMSNKK

-155 YWVASEAPI
+155 YWVASETPI
-164 ENTQPTYFYN
+164 SNTKPTYYYN

-179 KIEKRIAQVK
+179 NIEKRIAQIK
-189 AWLSLPAKTRPH
+189 DWLSLPEKTRPH

-216 YGPDSKQAEA
+216 YGPDSKQAED
-226 AVQYIDHVI
+226 AVQYVDNVI
-235 KQMNEAV
+235 RKINESV
-242 SSLHLPINFV
+242 SSLNLPVNYI

-280 VPSGSA
+280 IPSGSA
-286 LLQLYAKDS
+286 LLQLYAKDAS
-295 TVIAPTYKALLKE
+295 AILPTYDALRKE
-308 ANGYDVYLRENTP
+308 ANGYDVYLKQNMP
-321 KDFHYN
+321 KDYHYN
-327 KTDDRFNRIGDII
+327 NTDDKYNRIGDIV
-340 LVAKLPYTFSLS
+340 LVAKLPNTFSLS

-358 GKHGYDPRL
+358 GKHGYDPKL
-367 PEMRASFLAW
+367 PEMRASFRAW
-377 GPAFKSGKK
+377 GPAFKAGKT
-386 IKEFENVHVYPLVAK
+386 INGFENIHVYPLVAK
-401 ILGLKYNQK
+401 ILGLTFDEK
-410 TIDGKLSI
+410 TIDGKLSV
-418 LRNALK
+418 LKHTLK

>member
-1 MKKLK
+1 MK
-6 YIHLIALLAFSFIFQ
+6 IFNTIKSII
-21 LTAAQDTTQQITP
+21 LVILVFTVGIVAAQDTTQQIVN
-34 GRFNSATAQKKPYV
+34 GRFNSASAQKKPYV
-48 ILISIDGLRS
+48 IMFSIDGLRA
-58 DFVEKFN
+58 DFVVKYN
-65 AKSLQAFGQSGV
+65 ATALQAYGKNGI
-77 VADYMTSVFPS
+77 VADYMTSSFPS

-122 TMSDKK
+122 TMANKK

-144 AEKQQMVTASF
+144 AEKQQMLTASF
-155 YWVASEAPI
+155 YWVASETPI
-164 ENTQPTYFYN
+164 LNTTPTYYYY

-179 KIEKRIAQVK
+179 KIEKRINQIK
-189 AWLSLPAKTRPH
+189 EWLSLPEKTRPH

-226 AVQYIDHVI
+226 AVQYIDNVI
-235 KQMNEAV
+235 QQINTAV
-242 SSLHLPINFV
+242 SSLNLPVNFI

-286 LLQLYAKDS
+286 LLQLYAKDISAIQS
-295 TVIAPTYKALLKE
+295 TYQALQKE
-308 ANGYDVYLRENTP
+308 ANGYDVYLKENMP
-321 KDFHYN
+321 KAYHYN
-327 KTDDRFNRIGDII
+327 NLDDKYNRIGDIV
-340 LVAKLPYTFSLS
+340 LVAKLQNTFSLS

-367 PEMRASFLAW
+367 PEMRASFRAW

-386 IKEFENVHVYPLVAK
+386 INGFENIHVYPLVAK
-401 ILGLKYNQK
+401 ILGLTFDEK
-410 TIDGKLSI
+410 TIDGRLSV
-418 LRNALK
+418 LKHTLK

>member
-1 MKKLK
+1 MKIFKNTS
-6 YIHLIALLAFSFIFQ
+6 ALGLLFVFFISNA
-21 LTAAQDTTQQITP
+21 TIAQDTTQQITP
-34 GRFNSATAQKKPYV
+34 NRYNSVDAQKKPYV

-58 DFVEKFN
+58 DYVNAFN
-65 AKSLQAFGQSGV
+65 AKSLQAYGKSGV
-77 VADYMTSVFPS
+77 VAEYMTSAFPS

-114 DEKANATY
+114 DEKTNATY
-122 TMSDKK
+122 TMSNKK

-164 ENTQPTYFYN
+164 ANTQPTYFYN

-189 AWLSLPAKTRPH
+189 EWLSLPAKTRPH

-226 AVQYIDHVI
+226 AVQYIDNVV

-242 SSLHLPINFV
+242 SSLNLPVNFI

-259 ALVNSQ
+259 ALVNSEN
-265 TPMRLPKAVDPTKFY
+265 PMRLPKAVDPAKFHIPY
-280 VPSGSA
+280 GSA

-295 TVIAPTYKALLKE
+295 SVVLPTYKALLKE
-308 ANGYDVYLRENTP
+308 ANGYDVYLKENTP

-327 KTDDRFNRIGDII
+327 NTDDRFNRIGDII

-386 IKEFENVHVYPLVAK
+386 IKGFENVHVYPLIAK
-401 ILGLKYNQK
+401 ILGLQYDKK
-410 TIDGKLSI
+410 IIDGKLSV
-418 LRNALK
+418 LKETLK

>member
-1 MKKLK
+1 MKLFKNTR
-6 YIHLIALLAFSFIFQ
+6 ALGLLFVVFIS
-21 LTAAQDTTQQITP
+21 TTSIAQDTTQQITP
-34 GRFNSATAQKKPYV
+34 NRYNSADAQKKPYV

-58 DFVEKFN
+58 DFVEKFK
-65 AKSLQAFGQSGV
+65 APALQAYGQSGV
-77 VADYMTSVFPS
+77 VAEYMTSAFPS

-122 TMSDKK
+122 TMSNKK

-179 KIEKRIAQVK
+179 KIEKRIAQIK
-189 AWLSLPAKTRPH
+189 NWLSLPEKTRPH
-201 LITFYMPDV
+201 LITFYMPEV

-226 AVQYIDHVI
+226 AVLYIDNVI
-235 KQMNEAV
+235 KQMNEAI
-242 SSLHLPINFV
+242 SSLNLPVNFV

-259 ALVNSQ
+259 ALVDSQ
-265 TPMRLPKAVDPTKFY
+265 NPIRLPKAVDPTKFY
-280 VPSGSA
+280 IPSGSA
-286 LLQLYAKDS
+286 LLQLYAKDP
-295 TVIAPTYKALLKE
+295 TAIMPTYQALLKE
-308 ANGYDVYLRENTP
+308 ANGYDVYLKNNTP

-327 KTDDRFNRIGDII
+327 NADDRFNRIGDII

-386 IKEFENVHVYPLVAK
+386 IKGFENVHVYPLVAK
-401 ILGLKYNQK
+401 ILGLQYDQK
-410 TIDGKLSI
+410 TIDGKLSV
-418 LRNALK
+418 LKNTLK

>member
-6 YIHLIALLAFSFIFQ
+6 YIPLIQLFTFSFIFQ
-21 LTAAQDTTQQITP
+21 IALAQDTTQQIIS
-34 GRFNSATAQKKPYV
+34 GRFNSDAAQKKPYV
-48 ILISIDGLRS
+48 VLISIDGLRS
-58 DFVEKFN
+58 DFVEKYH
-65 AKSLQAFGQSGV
+65 ATALQAYGKSGI
-77 VADYMTSVFPS
+77 VANYMTSVFPS

-122 TMSDKK
+122 TMSNKK

-164 ENTQPTYFYN
+164 LNTKPTYFYN

-179 KIEKRIAQVK
+179 KIEKRIAQIK
-189 AWLSLPAKTRPH
+189 DWLSLPEKTRPH
-201 LITFYMPDV
+201 LITFYMPEV
-210 DDAAHN
+210 DDAGHN
-216 YGPDSKQAEA
+216 YGPNSKQAEA
-226 AVQYIDHVI
+226 AVQYIDGVI

-242 SSLHLPINFV
+242 SSLNLPVNYI

-259 ALVNSQ
+259 ALVDSQ
-265 TPMRLPKAVDPTKFY
+265 NPIRLPKSVDPTKFN

-286 LLQLYAKDS
+286 LLQLYAKD
-295 TVIAPTYKALLKE
+295 TAAIMPTYQALLKE
-308 ANGYDVYLRENTP
+308 ANGYDVYLKNNAP
-321 KDFHYN
+321 KDFHYSQL
-327 KTDDRFNRIGDII
+327 DDRFNRIGDII

-352 GRPSSP
+352 GKPSSP
-358 GKHGYDPRL
+358 GKHGYDPKL
-367 PEMRASFLAW
+367 LEMRASFMAW

-386 IKEFENVHVYPLVAK
+386 INGFENIHVYPLVAK
-401 ILGLKYNQK
+401 ILGLEYDQK
-410 TIDGKLSI
+410 TIDGNL
-418 LRNALK
+418 NVLKNTLK

>member
-1 MKKLK
+1 MKIGKNIKTAFFLQ
-6 YIHLIALLAFSFIFQ
+6 LILIGNAVI
-21 LTAAQDTTQQITP
+21 AQDTTQQIVE
-34 GRFNSATAQKKPYV
+34 GRFNSNATQKKPYV
-48 ILISIDGLRS
+48 ILISIDGLRA
-58 DFVEKFN
+58 DFVDKYN
-65 AKSLQAFGQSGV
+65 AKALQAYGNNGV
-77 VADYMTSVFPS
+77 IANYMTSSFPS

-122 TMSDKK
+122 TMSNKK

-144 AEKQQMVTASF
+144 AEKQQMLTASF
-155 YWVASEAPI
+155 YWVASETPI
-164 ENTQPTYFYN
+164 LNTTPTYYYY

-179 KIEKRIAQVK
+179 KIEKRIAQIK
-189 AWLSLPAKTRPH
+189 DWLSLPEKTRPH

-226 AVQYIDHVI
+226 AVQYIDNVI
-235 KQMNEAV
+235 GQINEAV
-242 SSLHLPINFV
+242 RSLSLPVNFI

-265 TPMRLPKAVDPTKFY
+265 TPMRLPKAVDPSKFY

-286 LLQLYAKDS
+286 LLQLYAKDPLAI
-295 TVIAPTYKALLKE
+295 TPTYQALLKE
-308 ANGYDVYLRENTP
+308 ANGYDVYLKENLP
-321 KDFHYN
+321 KDYHYN
-327 KTDDRFNRIGDII
+327 NMDDKYNRIGDIV
-340 LVAKLPYTFSLS
+340 LVAKLPNTFSLS

-367 PEMRASFLAW
+367 TEMRASFRAW
-377 GPAFKSGKK
+377 GPAFKAGKK
-386 IKEFENVHVYPLVAK
+386 IPGFENIHVYPLVAK
-401 ILGLKYNQK
+401 ILGLTFDEKA
-410 TIDGKLSI
+410 IDGKLSV
-418 LRNALK
+418 LKHTLK

>member
-6 YIHLIALLAFSFIFQ
+6 HIQLIALLTFSFIFQ
-21 LTAAQDTTQQITP
+21 LVAAQDTTQQITP
-34 GRFNSATAQKKPYV
+34 GRFNSSDAQKKPYV

-58 DFVEKFN
+58 DFVEKYH
-65 AKSLQAFGQSGV
+65 AKSLQAYGKSGII
-77 VADYMTSVFPS
+77 ADYMTSVFPS

-122 TMSDKK
+122 TMSNKK

-155 YWVASEAPI
+155 YWVASEAAI
-164 ENTQPTYFYN
+164 ANTKPTYFYN

-179 KIEKRIAQVK
+179 KIEQRIAQIK
-189 AWLSLPAKTRPH
+189 DWLSLPGKTRPH
-201 LITFYMPDV
+201 LITFYMPEV

-226 AVQYIDHVI
+226 AVQYIDGVI

-242 SSLHLPINFV
+242 RSLHLPVNYI

-259 ALVNSQ
+259 ALVDSQ
-265 TPMRLPKAVDPTKFY
+265 NPIRLPKAVDPTKFY

-286 LLQLYAKDS
+286 LLQLYAKD
-295 TVIAPTYKALLKE
+295 TAAIIPTYQALIKE
-308 ANGYDVYLRENTP
+308 ANGYDVYLKDNTP
-321 KDFHYN
+321 TNFHYSSL
-327 KTDDRFNRIGDII
+327 DDRFNRIGDIV
-340 LVAKLPYTFSLS
+340 LVAKLPYTFSLN
-352 GRPSSP
+352 GRPSSQ

-377 GPAFKSGKK
+377 GPAFKAGKK
-386 IKEFENVHVYPLVAK
+386 MNGFENVHVYPLIAK
-401 ILGLKYNQK
+401 ILGLQFDQK
-410 TIDGKLSI
+410 TIDGNLSV
-418 LRNALK
+418 LKHTLK

>member
-6 YIHLIALLAFSFIFQ
+6 YIHLIHLLALSFIFQ
-21 LTAAQDTTQQITP
+21 LAFAQDTTQQITS
-34 GRFNSATAQKKPYV
+34 GRFNSVAAQKKPYV

-65 AKSLQAFGQSGV
+65 ATSLQAYGKSGV
-77 VADYMTSVFPS
+77 VANYMTSAFPS

-105 HGLVDNTFF
+105 HGLVDNTFY

-122 TMSDKK
+122 TMSNKK

-164 ENTQPTYFYN
+164 GNTKPTYFYN

-179 KIEKRIAQVK
+179 KIEKRITQIK
-189 AWLSLPAKTRPH
+189 DWLSLPEKSRPH
-201 LITFYMPDV
+201 LITFYMPEV

-226 AVQYIDHVI
+226 AVQYIDGVI
-235 KQMNEAV
+235 KKMNDEV
-242 SSLHLPINFV
+242 SSLGLPVNYI

-259 ALVNSQ
+259 ALVDSQ
-265 TPMRLPKAVDPTKFY
+265 NPIRLPKSVDPAKFY

-286 LLQLYAKDS
+286 LLQLYAKD
-295 TVIAPTYKALLKE
+295 TAAIMPTYQALLKE
-308 ANGYDVYLRENTP
+308 ANGFNVYLKNNAP
-321 KDFHYN
+321 KDFHYS
-327 KTDDRFNRIGDII
+327 KLDDRFNRIGDII

-367 PEMRASFLAW
+367 PEMMASFLAW

-386 IKEFENVHVYPLVAK
+386 INGFENVHVYPLIAK
-401 ILGLKYNQK
+401 ILGLQYDQK
-410 TIDGKLSI
+410 TIDGNL
-418 LRNALK
+418 NVLKNTLK

>member
-1 MKKLK
+1 MKIFKNTR
-6 YIHLIALLAFSFIFQ
+6 ALSVLFAVFIS
-21 LTAAQDTTQQITP
+21 TATLAQDTTQQITP
-34 GRFNSATAQKKPYV
+34 NRYNSAAAQKKPYV

-65 AKSLQAFGQSGV
+65 AKSLQAYGKSGI
-77 VADYMTSVFPS
+77 VAEYMTSAFPS

-114 DEKANATY
+114 DEKADATY
-122 TMSDKK
+122 TMSNKK

-164 ENTQPTYFYN
+164 ANTKPTYFYN

-179 KIEKRIAQVK
+179 KIETRIAQVK
-189 AWLSLPAKTRPH
+189 EWLSLPAKTRPH

-226 AVQYIDHVI
+226 AVLYVDNVI

-242 SSLHLPINFV
+242 SSLNLPVNFI

-259 ALVNSQ
+259 VLVNSQ
-265 TPMRLPKAVDPTKFY
+265 NPMRLPKAVDPSKFY
-280 VPSGSA
+280 IPSGSA

-295 TVIAPTYKALLKE
+295 AVILPTYNALLKE
-308 ANGYDVYLRENTP
+308 ANGYDVYLKGNTP

-327 KTDDRFNRIGDII
+327 SIDDRFNRIGDII

-386 IKEFENVHVYPLVAK
+386 IKGFENVHVYPLIAK
-401 ILGLKYNQK
+401 ILGLQFNDK
-410 TIDGKLSI
+410 TTDGKLSVLNHI
-418 LRNALK
+418 LK

>member
-1 MKKLK
+1 MKIFKN
-6 YIHLIALLAFSFIFQ
+6 IRALGLLFVVFISI
-21 LTAAQDTTQQITP
+21 TSIAQDTTQQIIP
-34 GRFNSATAQKKPYV
+34 GRFNSAAAQKKPYV

-58 DFVEKFN
+58 DYVEKFN
-65 AKSLQAFGQSGV
+65 AKSLQAYGKSGV

-105 HGLVDNTFF
+105 HGLVDNSFF

-122 TMSDKK
+122 VMSNKK

-179 KIEKRIAQVK
+179 KIEKRIQQVK
-189 AWLSLPAKTRPH
+189 EWLSLPAKIRPH
-201 LITFYMPDV
+201 LITFYMSDV

-216 YGPDSKQAEA
+216 FGPDSKQAEA
-226 AVQYIDHVI
+226 AVLYIDNVI

-242 SSLHLPINFV
+242 SSLNLPVNIV

-265 TPMRLPKAVDPTKFY
+265 TPMRLPKAVDPTKFFI
-280 VPSGSA
+280 PSGSA

-295 TVIAPTYKALLKE
+295 STILPTYNALLKE
-308 ANGYDVYLRENTP
+308 ANGYDVYLKENTP

-327 KTDDRFNRIGDII
+327 NIDDRFNRIGDII

-386 IKEFENVHVYPLVAK
+386 IKGFENVHVYPLVAK
-401 ILGLKYNQK
+401 ILGLQYNQK
-410 TIDGKLSI
+410 TIDGNLSV
-418 LRNALK
+418 LKNTLQ